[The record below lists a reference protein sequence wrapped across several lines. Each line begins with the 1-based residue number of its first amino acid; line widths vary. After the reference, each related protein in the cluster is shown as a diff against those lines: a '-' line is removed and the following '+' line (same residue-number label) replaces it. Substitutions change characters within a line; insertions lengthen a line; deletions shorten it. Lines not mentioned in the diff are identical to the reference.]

1 MRNLIKHIII
11 LQVLLICKVFSIDL
25 PLEDRIYSNSIPL
38 KNEKELKVNIEV
50 AMTKLVIG
58 RDHLD
63 NVISYEINR
72 KGKYPDP
79 ELRYRIMDNIGYL
92 NISTKDESTIK
103 FRGINSDRWI
113 LNFTDKIPISFDI
126 EIGAGKGTLDLT
138 DLKIKDLN
146 ISAGAGS
153 VYLTFNKLNSHVIE
167 SINLESG
174 VSKFK
179 AYNLS
184 NANFNYLKFS
194 GGLGSYELDFS
205 GELNREV
212 DADIELGLGS
222 LTITI
227 PKYIGTKVYYEKNW
241 FSSFDIDKDFD
252 EEGNEF
258 TTPNYYNTKGKIN
271 IRINAGL
278 GSIKIKLIK

>member
-1 MRNLIKHIII
+1 M
-11 LQVLLICKVFSIDL
+11 ICKVFSIDL